1 MEMNEIGIWVYK
13 NWNIV
18 LAIILLVFSYGIV
31 SLILSKLYL
40 IKRDVIY
47 DLCASVVTGLVL
59 TVFFILFFLSGCEQ
73 VKKNDLA
80 KRLNDPS
87 YTIYMNGHVVES
99 EDIDI
104 EKIIEKYY
112 DDISYDDTEKK
123 IFITK

>member
-1 MEMNEIGIWVYK
+1 MKMNEIGIWVYK

-31 SLILSKLYL
+31 SLTLSKLDL
-40 IKRDVIY
+40 IKRDAIY
-47 DLCASVVTGLVL
+47 GLRASVVTGLVL
-59 TVFFILFFLSGCEQ
+59 IVFFILFFFSGCEQ
-73 VKKNDLA
+73 VKQNDLA

-99 EDIDI
+99 EDIDT